1 MSAAHRSFL
10 SIGYLI
16 GVFVAALLA
25 TTSVHAQGSWI
36 ASMGMTDLQDSS
48 DTWLNT
54 DANWWNAR
62 TTSSGPT

>member
-25 TTSVHAQGSWI
+25 TSGAVTRGEV
-36 ASMGMTDLQDSS
+36 SMQ
-48 DTWLNT
+48 
-54 DANWWNAR
+54 
-62 TTSSGPT
+62 SGTGNLML